1 MYKRQFLAD
10 PAPTKYDMVIGNPPY
25 KKIPKDA
32 AEALSMPDICYGAP
46 NLYFLFSQ
54 MSLFDLKENGEMV
67 YIIPRSWTSGA
78 YFKAFRQK
86 FLSQGA
92 IEHIHLF
99 VSRDKVFEKESVLQ
113 ETIIIKVKK
122 TEVKP
127 EYITVTS
134 TNSNQDFTEI
144 TTFSAPYKTV
154 ISGDDCYV
162 YLVTNEDEVN
172 TLDCLNK
179 FDDTLPSLGLKMKTG
194 LTVDFQMCIRDRLH
208 DVSRIALGAL
218 LHFSV
223 VELQLFL
230 RVTDFLAQCLAYQI
244 FAKLVSLCSL
254 RSKVAF
260 GIGELLRESCGRR
273 TGKHSGDGRRSHPRV
288 CFRRHYIIASNSASI
303 AG

>member
-1 MYKRQFLAD
+1 VL
-10 PAPTKYDMVIGNPPY
+10 VIRYGHRAVSNN
-25 KKIPKDA
+25 DA
-32 AEALSMPDICYGAP
+32 VGGTEAFRDIFGHI
-46 NLYFLFSQ
+46 N
-54 MSLFDLKENGEMV
+54 SLFEHDLG
-67 YIIPRSWTSGA
+67 R
-78 YFKAFRQK
+78 
-86 FLSQGA
+86 GA
-92 IEHIHLF
+92 IL
-99 VSRDKVFEKESVLQ
+99 L
-113 ETIIIKVKK
+113 
-122 TEVKP
+122 
-127 EYITVTS
+127 
-134 TNSNQDFTEI
+134 
-144 TTFSAPYKTV
+144 
-154 ISGDDCYV
+154 C
-162 YLVTNEDEVN
+162 
-172 TLDCLNK
+172 
-179 FDDTLPSLGLKMKTG
+179 GLI
-194 LTVDFQMCIRDRLH
+194 QLH

>member
-1 MYKRQFLAD
+1 
-10 PAPTKYDMVIGNPPY
+10 
-25 KKIPKDA
+25 
-32 AEALSMPDICYGAP
+32 
-46 NLYFLFSQ
+46 
-54 MSLFDLKENGEMV
+54 MV

-122 TEVKP
+122 LKVKP

-194 LTVDFQMCIRDRLH
+194 LTVDFRNH
-208 DVSRIALGAL
+208 EA
-218 LHFSV
+218 
-223 VELQLFL
+223 
-230 RVTDFLAQCLAYQI
+230 
-244 FAKLVSLCSL
+244 L
-254 RSKVAF
+254 RSEQRNRLYLF
-260 GIGELLRESCGRR
+260 SIHSIFR
-273 TGKHSGDGRRSHPRV
+273 TERWYFLSVRKMNISSLSSKAYCRKTQ
-288 CFRRHYIIASNSASI
+288 IISL
-303 AG
+303 